1 MEKFIENPA
10 LIVLAIIAIFT
21 LLDGWK
27 RIPNPYPTIAKK
39 VRKFLR
45 LRRMQK
51 NKAPSVPAVKKPSLY
66 SRFKKM
72 LRARARA
79 RRISKSVKRKKM
91 AAQPQQTTPPPT
103 PTRRSYGQLVARTIT
118 VLIFAAITLLL
129 MVVWG
134 TSPAESKMINTI
146 AVLVIL
152 SLPTLAFSWFAYEA
166 SKKNLQATT
175 VAMEEFK
182 FVVAGESLHKILPN
196 LKGAGLDKDDR
207 VTINPK
213 MMCRT
218 YFNPL
223 LEFLRAKLGVF
234 WVSIIYPLRKIHKFK
249 IDKYRLVQGGT
260 LPTNHQMSDLVAIEP
275 DVEVDSLRRFIP
287 RPTFINEVEL
297 KDGIPVDIVV
307 MTEYE
312 VIIPRIP
319 IFSLKGK
326 FFPLLDAAIEAA
338 VNDVGNAVTYMQLIT
353 TPTGKGSGFSDTIL
367 KMVADHL
374 ERTVGIRPTSCYIV
388 QLGLLA
394 ADQAVKDATKAQEVE
409 TLKGKGVIAAA
420 DAKAQAI
427 TLLAD
432 ANARTF
438 VAAFDALTGKG
449 VDPNVAVHNIGRVLA
464 FREIA
469 GIDSTIQTFVEAGA
483 AVGVTIPT
491 SPTRA
496 PATTTTP

>member
-1 MEKFIENPA
+1 MENYLYPA
-10 LIVLAIIAIFT
+10 LILLAILAVFT
-21 LLDGWK
+21 LTDGWK
-27 RIPNPYPTIAKK
+27 NVA
-39 VRKFLR
+39 
-45 LRRMQK
+45 
-51 NKAPSVPAVKKPSLY
+51 SLY
-66 SRFKKM
+66 TIIK
-72 LRARARA
+72 
-79 RRISKSVKRKKM
+79 KKM
-91 AAQPQQTTPPPT
+91 AAQPQQAVPPSPT
-103 PTRRSYGQLVARTIT
+103 PTTRSYGRLVARVIT

-134 TSPAESKMINTI
+134 TSPAESAMINTL

-152 SLPTLAFSWFAYEA
+152 SLPILAFSWFAYEA

-182 FVVAGESLHKILPN
+182 FIVAGESLHKILPN

-207 VTINPK
+207 VTTNPK
-213 MMCRT
+213 MMSRT

-234 WVSIIYPLRKIHKFK
+234 WVSILYPIRKVHKFK
-249 IDKYRLVQGGT
+249 IDKYRLVQGGS
-260 LPTNHQMSDLVAIEP
+260 LPADHKMSDLVSVEP
-275 DVEVDSLRRFIP
+275 DVEVDSLRRYIP
-287 RPTFINEVEL
+287 RPTFISEVEL

-353 TPTGKGSGFSDTIL
+353 TETGKGSGFSEKIL

-374 ERTVGIRPTSCYIV
+374 EKTVGIRPTSCYIV

-409 TLKGKGVIAAA
+409 TLKGKGVVAAA
-420 DAKAQAI
+420 TAKAEAI
-427 TLLAD
+427 KLLAD

-438 VAAFDALTGKG
+438 GAAFDTLTGKG
-449 VDPNVAVHNIGRVLA
+449 VNPDLAVHNISRVLA

-469 GIDSTIQTFVEAGA
+469 GIDSKIQTFVEAGA

-491 SPTRA
+491 SQTSV
-496 PATTTTP
+496 PATTTTTP

>member
-1 MEKFIENPA
+1 MEKYLYPA
-10 LIVLAIIAIFT
+10 LILLAILAVFT
-21 LLDGWK
+21 LTDGWK
-27 RIPNPYPTIAKK
+27 NVASLYTIIKKK
-39 VRKFLR
+39 VRKYSR
-45 LRRMQK
+45 LRRMRK
-51 NKAPSVPAVKKPSLY
+51 NKTSVVPTAKKPNLF
-66 SRFKKM
+66 SRFTKM
-72 LRARARA
+72 LRVRARA
-79 RRISKSVKRKKM
+79 RRISKNRKKM
-91 AAQPQQTTPPPT
+91 AAQPPT
-103 PTRRSYGQLVARTIT
+103 PTTRSYGRLVAWLIT
-118 VLIFAAITLLL
+118 TLTFVSTTLVLI
-129 MVVWG
+129 VVWVK
-134 TSPAESKMINTI
+134 SPAGSEMNNIL
-146 AVLVIL
+146 AVVATL
-152 SLPTLAFSWFAYEA
+152 SLPTLAFIWFAYEA

-182 FVVAGESLHKILPN
+182 FVVAGESLYKILPN
-196 LKGAGLDKDDR
+196 LKGAGLDNDDR
-207 VTINPK
+207 VTTNPK

-249 IDKYRLVQGGT
+249 IDKYRLVQGGS
-260 LPTNHQMSDLVAIEP
+260 LPANHQMSDLVAIEP

-338 VNDVGNAVTYMQLIT
+338 VNDIGNAVTYMQLIT

-367 KMVADHL
+367 MMVADHL
-374 ERTVGIRPTSCYIV
+374 EKTVGIRPTSCYIV

-409 TLKGKGVIAAA
+409 TLKGKGVIEAATAKAAA
-420 DAKAQAI
+420 IK
-427 TLLAD
+427 LLAD
-432 ANARTF
+432 AEARRF
-438 VAAFDALTGKG
+438 GAVFDELVGKN
-449 VDPNVAVHNIGRVLA
+449 VDPNLAVLQINRVLA
-464 FREIA
+464 FERLAAATVPI
-469 GIDSTIQTFVEAGA
+469 TFVEGGA
-483 AVGVTIPT
+483 SMGATLPIGHNPT
-491 SPTRA
+491 PTT
-496 PATTTTP
+496 TTTTP